1 MRLGVHS
8 RVPRNAPGDQTQGGK
23 RILSG
28 EAGKP
33 DLGRLRRVA
42 EAVWPVGEGVED
54 PWANTKAGRWMAPE
68 GQTVV
73 RAGLLAWNAVEKESG
88 ANPRQVGIL
97 VVGVEGFWPE
107 WLEGKSPAEIAAL
120 WRSKPPLWL
129 LECLPNLPAAQL
141 AIEIGAKGPVESR
154 RSRADDEMMIQ
165 KTLRRWQRR
174 GVRTILLVRS
184 AGETAKAEVW
194 EL

>member
-8 RVPRNAPGDQTQGGK
+8 RVPRKAPGGKTQDGK
-23 RILSG
+23 NILSEG
-28 EAGKP
+28 AGKP
-33 DLGRLRRVA
+33 DLGRFRRVA
-42 EAVWPVGEGVED
+42 EAVWPAGEEVED
-54 PWANTKAGRWMAPE
+54 PWVNAKAGRWMAPE

-73 RAGLLAWNAVEKESG
+73 RAGLLAWKVLEKDKS
-88 ANPRQVGIL
+88 ADPWRVGIL
-97 VVGVEGFWPE
+97 VVGVKGLWPG
-107 WLEGKSPAEIAAL
+107 WLEGKSPAEIAGL

-154 RSRADDEMMIQ
+154 RGRSEKEETVER
-165 KTLRRWQRR
+165 TLRGWQRR
-174 GVRTILLVRS
+174 GVRTVLVVRS

-194 EL
+194 AL

>member
-8 RVPRNAPGDQTQGGK
+8 RVPRNAPGDQTQEGNS
-23 RILSG
+23 ILPG

-33 DLGRLRRVA
+33 VLGRSRRVA
-42 EAVWPVGEGVED
+42 EAVWPALKGTED
-54 PWANTKAGRWMAPE
+54 PWAEAKAGRWMAAV

-73 RAGLLAWNAVEKESG
+73 RAGLLAWKEAGKNRSVD
-88 ANPRQVGIL
+88 PRQIGIL
-97 VVGVEGFWPE
+97 VIGVEGSWPG
-107 WLEGKSPAEIAAL
+107 WLEDKSPAEIAAL

-141 AIEIGAKGPVESR
+141 AMEIGAKGPVESR
-154 RSRADDEMMIQ
+154 RSREDDEEML
-165 KTLRRWQRR
+165 KRTLDRWQRR
-174 GVRTILLVRS
+174 GVRTIMVVRLI
-184 AGETAKAEVW
+184 GGRAKAEVW

>member
-1 MRLGVHS
+1 M
-8 RVPRNAPGDQTQGGK
+8 
-23 RILSG
+23 
-28 EAGKP
+28 
-33 DLGRLRRVA
+33 A
-42 EAVWPVGEGVED
+42 EAVWPAPEGTED
-54 PWANTKAGRWMAPE
+54 PWTEAKAGRWMAAA

-73 RAGLLAWNAVEKESG
+73 RAGMLAWKG
-88 ANPRQVGIL
+88 AGKKKGPDPRRVGIL
-97 VVGVEGFWPE
+97 VVGMEGAWPG

-154 RSRADDEMMIQ
+154 RSRADDGEMV
-165 KTLRRWQRR
+165 KRVLGRWQRR
-174 GVRTILLVRS
+174 GVRTVLVVRLI
-184 AGETAKAEVW
+184 GGRAKAEVW

>member
-8 RVPRNAPGDQTQGGK
+8 RVPRNAPGEQTQEGNS
-23 RILSG
+23 ILPG

-33 DLGRLRRVA
+33 DLGRLRRVV
-42 EAVWPVGEGVED
+42 EAVWPVQQGVED
-54 PWANTKAGRWMAPE
+54 PWANAKAGRWMAAA

-73 RAGLLAWNAVEKESG
+73 RAGLLAWKGVEKEIW
-88 ANPRQVGIL
+88 ADPRRVGIL
-97 VVGVEGFWPE
+97 VVGVEGSWPE

-154 RSRADDEMMIQ
+154 RGRAEGEEMVRR
-165 KTLRRWQRR
+165 TLSRWQRR
-174 GVRTILLVRS
+174 GVQTVLVVKL

-194 EL
+194 AL

>member
-8 RVPRNAPGDQTQGGK
+8 RVPRNAPGDQTQE
-23 RILSG
+23 RNSILSG

-33 DLGRLRRVA
+33 VLGQFRRVA
-42 EAVWPVGEGVED
+42 EAVWPVREGLED
-54 PWANTKAGRWMAPE
+54 PWANAKAGRWMGRA
-68 GQTVV
+68 GQRVV
-73 RAGLLAWNAVEKESG
+73 RAGLLAWKGTEK
-88 ANPRQVGIL
+88 AKCADPRRIGIL
-97 VVGVEGFWPE
+97 VTGVEGSWPE

-141 AIEIGAKGPVESR
+141 AMEIGAKGPVESR
-154 RSRADDEMMIQ
+154 RARADDEETVRR
-165 KTLRRWQRR
+165 TLERWQRR
-174 GVRTILLVRS
+174 GVRAVLVMRS
-184 AGETAKAEVW
+184 AGEMAKAEVW

>member
-1 MRLGVHS
+1 M
-8 RVPRNAPGDQTQGGK
+8 
-23 RILSG
+23 
-28 EAGKP
+28 
-33 DLGRLRRVA
+33 A
-42 EAVWPVGEGVED
+42 EAVWPAREGADD
-54 PWANTKAGRWMAPE
+54 PWGNSKAGRWMGRA

-73 RAGLLAWNAVEKESG
+73 RAGLLAWKGVEKETRID
-88 ANPRQVGIL
+88 PRRMGIL
-97 VVGVEGFWPE
+97 VLGVEGSWPE

-154 RSRADDEMMIQ
+154 RSRADDEETVRR
-165 KTLRRWQRR
+165 TLERWQRR
-174 GVRTILLVRS
+174 GLRAVLVVRS
-184 AGETAKAEVW
+184 AGEMAKGEVW

>member
-1 MRLGVHS
+1 ML
-8 RVPRNAPGDQTQGGK
+8 P
-23 RILSG
+23 G

-42 EAVWPVGEGVED
+42 KAVWPVGEAVED
-54 PWANTKAGRWMAPE
+54 PWANAKAGRWMAAA

-73 RAGLLAWNAVEKESG
+73 RAGLLAWKGVEKEVS
-88 ANPRQVGIL
+88 ADPRRIGIL
-97 VVGVEGFWPE
+97 VVGVEGSWPE
-107 WLEGKSPAEIAAL
+107 WLERKSPAEIAAL

-154 RSRADDEMMIQ
+154 RGRADDEEMVRR
-165 KTLRRWQRR
+165 TLERWQRR
-174 GVRTILLVRS
+174 GVQTVLVVRS
-184 AGETAKAEVW
+184 AGETANAEVW
-194 EL
+194 AL

>member
-8 RVPRNAPGDQTQGGK
+8 RVPRNAPGDQTQGVN
-23 RILSG
+23 RILPG

-33 DLGRLRRVA
+33 DLGQPRRVV
-42 EAVWPVGEGVED
+42 EAFWPAQEGVED
-54 PWANTKAGRWMAPE
+54 PWANAKAGRWMASA

-73 RAGLLAWNAVEKESG
+73 RAGLLAWKAVENTKSTD
-88 ANPRQVGIL
+88 PRRIGIL
-97 VVGVEGFWPE
+97 VTGLDGSWPD
-107 WLEGKSPAEIAAL
+107 WLEGKSPADIAAL

-141 AIEIGAKGPVESR
+141 AIEIGAKGPVESGR
-154 RSRADDEMMIQ
+154 GRLDGEEMVER
-165 KTLRRWQRR
+165 TLRRWLRR
-174 GVRTILLVRS
+174 GMRLVLVVRS
-184 AGETAKAEVW
+184 AGEAAKAEVW

>member
-8 RVPRNAPGDQTQGGK
+8 RVPRNAPGEQTQEGNG
-23 RILSG
+23 ILPG

-33 DLGRLRRVA
+33 VLGRFRRVA
-42 EAVWPVGEGVED
+42 EAVWPAPEGTED
-54 PWANTKAGRWMAPE
+54 PWTEAKAGRWMAAA

-73 RAGLLAWNAVEKESG
+73 RAGMLAWKG
-88 ANPRQVGIL
+88 AGKKKGPDPRRIGIL
-97 VVGVEGFWPE
+97 VVGMEGAWPG

-154 RSRADDEMMIQ
+154 RSRADDGEMV
-165 KTLRRWQRR
+165 KRVLGRWQRR
-174 GVRTILLVRS
+174 GVRTVLVVRLI
-184 AGETAKAEVW
+184 GGRAKAEVW

>member
-8 RVPRNAPGDQTQGGK
+8 RVPRNAPGEQTQD
-23 RILSG
+23 RNSILSG

-33 DLGRLRRVA
+33 VLGRFRRVA
-42 EAVWPVGEGVED
+42 EAVWPVREGLED
-54 PWANTKAGRWMAPE
+54 PWANAKAGRWMGRA
-68 GQTVV
+68 GQRVV
-73 RAGLLAWNAVEKESG
+73 RAGLLAWKGMEKASC
-88 ANPRQVGIL
+88 ADPRQIGIL
-97 VVGVEGFWPE
+97 VAGVEGSWPE

-154 RSRADDEMMIQ
+154 RSRADDEETVRR
-165 KTLRRWQRR
+165 TLERWQRR
-174 GVRTILLVRS
+174 GVRMVLVVRS
-184 AGETAKAEVW
+184 TGETAKAEAW
-194 EL
+194 AL

>member
-1 MRLGVHS
+1 M
-8 RVPRNAPGDQTQGGK
+8 
-23 RILSG
+23 
-28 EAGKP
+28 
-33 DLGRLRRVA
+33 A
-42 EAVWPVGEGVED
+42 EAVWPPGEGVED
-54 PWANTKAGRWMAPE
+54 PWVNAKAGRWMAPE

-73 RAGLLAWNAVEKESG
+73 RAGLLAWKAVEKESG

-97 VVGVEGFWPE
+97 VVGVEGRWPE

-154 RSRADDEMMIQ
+154 RSRADIEEMVRR
-165 KTLRRWQRR
+165 TLSRWQRR
-174 GVRTILLVRS
+174 GVRTVLVVRS
-184 AGETAKAEVW
+184 TSETAKAEVW
-194 EL
+194 AL

>member
-8 RVPRNAPGDQTQGGK
+8 RVPRNAPGEQTQD
-23 RILSG
+23 RNSILSG

-33 DLGRLRRVA
+33 VLGRFRRVA
-42 EAVWPVGEGVED
+42 EAVWPVREGLED
-54 PWANTKAGRWMAPE
+54 PWANAKAGRWMGRA
-68 GQTVV
+68 GQRVV
-73 RAGLLAWNAVEKESG
+73 RAGLLAWKGMEKASC
-88 ANPRQVGIL
+88 ADPRQIGIL
-97 VVGVEGFWPE
+97 VAGVEGSWPE

-154 RSRADDEMMIQ
+154 RSRADDEETVRR
-165 KTLRRWQRR
+165 TLERWQRR
-174 GVRTILLVRS
+174 GVQTVLVVRS
-184 AGETAKAEVW
+184 AGEMAKAEVW
-194 EL
+194 AL

>member
-1 MRLGVHS
+1 MRLGFHS
-8 RVPRNAPGDQTQGGK
+8 RVPRNAPGDQTQGGN

-42 EAVWPVGEGVED
+42 EAVWPVGEGVKD
-54 PWANTKAGRWMAPE
+54 PWAYAKAGRWMAPA

-73 RAGLLAWNAVEKESG
+73 RAGLLAWKVVAKGICSD
-88 ANPRQVGIL
+88 PRHIGIL
-97 VVGVEGFWPE
+97 VIGVEGAWPE

-120 WRSKPPLWL
+120 WRSMPPLWL
-129 LECLPNLPAAQL
+129 LGCLPNLPAAQL
-141 AIEIGAKGPVESR
+141 AIEIGAKGPVESQRGREGDEETVR
-154 RSRADDEMMIQ
+154 R
-165 KTLRRWQRR
+165 TLERWQQR
-174 GVRTILLVRS
+174 GVQTVLVVES

-194 EL
+194 AL

>member
-8 RVPRNAPGDQTQGGK
+8 RVPRNAPGDQTQDGK
-23 RILSG
+23 SILPG

-33 DLGRLRRVA
+33 VLGRVRRLV
-42 EAVWPVGEGVED
+42 EAVWLARDEADD
-54 PWANTKAGRWMAPE
+54 PWANCKAGRWMGQA

-73 RAGLLAWNAVEKESG
+73 RAGLLAWKEVEKGSNAG
-88 ANPRQVGIL
+88 SRGIGIL
-97 VVGVEGFWPE
+97 VVGVEGSWPE
-107 WLEGKSPAEIAAL
+107 WLEGKSPTDIAAL

-154 RSRADDEMMIQ
+154 RSRPDDEETVRR
-165 KTLRRWQRR
+165 TLERWQRR
-174 GVRTILLVRS
+174 GVRAVLVVRS
-184 AGETAKAEVW
+184 AGEMAKAEVW

>member
-8 RVPRNAPGDQTQGGK
+8 RVPRNAPGEQTQD
-23 RILSG
+23 RNSILSG

-33 DLGRLRRVA
+33 VLGRFRRVA
-42 EAVWPVGEGVED
+42 EAVWPVREGLED
-54 PWANTKAGRWMAPE
+54 PWANAKAGRWMGRA
-68 GQTVV
+68 GQRVV
-73 RAGLLAWNAVEKESG
+73 RAGLLAWKGMEKASC
-88 ANPRQVGIL
+88 ADPRQIGIL
-97 VVGVEGFWPE
+97 VAGVEGSWPE

-154 RSRADDEMMIQ
+154 RSRADDEETVRR
-165 KTLRRWQRR
+165 TLERWQRR
-174 GVRTILLVRS
+174 GVRAVLVVRA
-184 AGETAKAEVW
+184 AGEMAKAEVW

>member
-8 RVPRNAPGDQTQGGK
+8 RVPRNAPGDQTQEGN

-33 DLGRLRRVA
+33 DLGRLRRMA
-42 EAVWPVGEGVED
+42 EAVWPAGEGVED
-54 PWANTKAGRWMAPE
+54 PWVNAKAGRWMAPE

-73 RAGLLAWNAVEKESG
+73 RAGLLAWKGGGKGLQAD
-88 ANPRQVGIL
+88 PRRIGIL
-97 VVGVEGFWPE
+97 VVGVEGSWPE

-154 RSRADDEMMIQ
+154 RSRADIEEMVRR
-165 KTLRRWQRR
+165 TLSRWQRR
-174 GVRTILLVRS
+174 GVQTVLVVRS
-184 AGETAKAEVW
+184 TGETAKAEVW
-194 EL
+194 A

>member
-8 RVPRNAPGDQTQGGK
+8 RVPRNAPGDQTQEGNG
-23 RILSG
+23 IFPG

-33 DLGRLRRVA
+33 VLGRFRRVA
-42 EAVWPVGEGVED
+42 EAVWPAQEGTED
-54 PWANTKAGRWMAPE
+54 PWAQAKAGRWMGAA

-73 RAGLLAWNAVEKESG
+73 RAGLLAWKG
-88 ANPRQVGIL
+88 AGKKSSADPRRIGIL
-97 VVGVEGFWPE
+97 VSGVEGSWPG

-154 RSRADDEMMIQ
+154 RSRADDEEMGR
-165 KTLRRWQRR
+165 KVLDRWQRR
-174 GVRTILLVRS
+174 GVQTVLVVRLV
-184 AGETAKAEVW
+184 GETAKAEVW